1 MLILIKQK
9 ELTSHSGLIEFCSS
23 TSTELRMFLERLYEL
38 GVSKHYGHY
47 YDEDS
52 KADVFVVKCPYHR
65 NVDWV
70 SLELLQGS
78 VRLFAGKGT
87 LSIERPLKALQ
98 SKTGLVRKDPILDT
112 PAKVPVV
119 PMDGEKAPSGT
130 TAIEG
135 MDGNTWYIPSEWL
148 EGI

>member
-1 MLILIKQK
+1 MLILIKEK

-23 TSTELRMFLERLYEL
+23 TSTELRIFLERLYEL
-38 GVSKHYGHY
+38 GVSKRYSHY

-52 KADVFVVKCPYHR
+52 KADVFMVRCPYHK

-98 SKTGLVRKDPILDT
+98 SKTGLVRKDPALDAPTKT
-112 PAKVPVV
+112 PV
-119 PMDGEKAPSGT
+119 ETTKAPSGT

-135 MDGNTWYIPSEWL
+135 MDGKTWYIPSEWL

>member
-1 MLILIKQK
+1 MLILVKREK
-9 ELTSHSGLIEFCSS
+9 LTMHSGLVEICNTMSA
-23 TSTELRMFLERLYEL
+23 ELRTFLERLYDL
-38 GVSKHYGHY
+38 GVSSHYSHY

-52 KADVFVVKCPYHR
+52 KADVCVVKCPYHK

-112 PAKVPVV
+112 PAKVPMV

-135 MDGNTWYIPSEWL
+135 MDGKTWYIPSEWL